1 MQLFNSE
8 ADLPKLVARNSALCW
23 TFQQLA
29 GTFLGTTIVGTSVIL
44 WDQMLP
50 EVVSFHAVQ
59 TVPSRLDSHLAT
71 LRVVGWDLDSCLH
84 ASFRSLS
91 YPCCLAIRDAPA
103 IPCAAGCKSGM
114 FLTACTN
121 SCAKFIAG
129 TWNPSRAYDAPQ
141 NVRGTRMLDAER
153 AMYNLQ
159 SFRGVFVSCD
169 SMGCP
174 CELFW
179 I

>member
-1 MQLFNSE
+1 MQLFSSE
-8 ADLPKLVARNSALCW
+8 ADLPKLVARKSALCW

-50 EVVSFHAVQ
+50 EV
-59 TVPSRLDSHLAT
+59 TVPGRLDSHLAT
-71 LRVVGWDLDSCLH
+71 LCVVGWDLDSCLH
-84 ASFRSLS
+84 ASFRPTS
-91 YPCCLAIRDAPA
+91 YPCCLAIKDAPA
-103 IPCAAGCKSGM
+103 IPYAAGCKSGM
-114 FLTACTN
+114 FLTACTD
-121 SCAKFIAG
+121 SCAKFFAG
-129 TWNPSRAYDAPQ
+129 SWNPSRAYDAPQ
-141 NVRGTRMLDAER
+141 NVRNTRMLNAER
-153 AMYNLQ
+153 AMYNRH
-159 SFRGVFVSCD
+159 SFGGVLVSCS